1 MNTAHA
7 LLFWGRA
14 RLAHLNLGAPQ
25 QRTTSTSPSNSD
37 ATQNT
42 TNADNVPSA
51 DLGLIG
57 LAVM

>member
-1 MNTAHA
+1 M
-7 LLFWGRA
+7 LFSWGRA

-25 QRTTSTSPSNSD
+25 QQHTSSTSPLSSN
-37 ATQNT
+37 ANQNA
-42 TNADNVPSA
+42 TNADNAPSA